1 MPVHLNKSLCR
12 PNRMLR
18 CISTKIDHF
27 MMILKTT
34 SLIEHPHENAG
45 DLCLIE
51 DKNYLRHQ
59 SSKEKYAQAGW

>member
-1 MPVHLNKSLCR
+1 MSVCLGNSCCR
-12 PNRMLR
+12 PDRMLR
-18 CISTKIDHF
+18 CICTKIDHV
-27 MMILKTT
+27 MMVLKTT

-51 DKNYLRHQ
+51 FKKYLRHQ